1 MDAGLGRGAH
11 MRGKARVRQ
20 PFLLIGEF
28 DPIDA
33 ATVTLIGRLA
43 EKGPVHLF
51 VLDAGSSVDGGAL
64 TSAQER
70 EEILRYIRGVS
81 AVTVVEDDARLDM
94 LLAGSDAAIR
104 WLVPRRTREA
114 HGSSRP
120 EEARVLSARP

>member
-1 MDAGLGRGAH
+1 

-20 PFLLIGEF
+20 PFLLVGVF

-51 VLDAGSSVDGGAL
+51 VLGRGCSVEGGVL

-70 EEILRYIRGVS
+70 EEILRYVRGVS
-81 AVTVVEDDARLDM
+81 AVTVVEDDAHLDM
-94 LLAGSDAAIR
+94 LLEGSAEAMVR
-104 WLVPRRTREA
+104 WLVPPRTRESP
-114 HGSSRP
+114 GSSRP